1 MDKITPITPKKPGA
15 LTTASQAPVSGQ
27 ASVIDQHIAQRLKT
41 LRSQGNL
48 TLQDLAS
55 RSGVSR
61 AMISKI
67 ERAEASATAALL
79 HKLCT
84 ALNTSLSDLLVPA
97 PSQANPVMRRAQ
109 RMRWQDP
116 ATGFVREIVT
126 PRVTTSKVEVVEV
139 SLPPKTV
146 VHYQNN
152 SAHSPLQG
160 ASSQMSSGYAQY
172 IVAQTDGL
180 RITQNS
186 PVNLNNRS
194 PSTTYFIAGDAMHM
208 EPSGTFSFE
217 NVLDTACK
225 YLVIIEHTH

>member
-1 MDKITPITPKKPGA
+1 MPPNTKKLGT
-15 LTTASQAPVSGQ
+15 LTTAPQAPVSGQ

-41 LRSQGNL
+41 LRSEGHL

-84 ALNTSLSDLLVPA
+84 ALDTNLSDLLVPA
-97 PSQANPVMRRAQ
+97 PGQSNPIMRRAQ

-116 ATGFVREIVT
+116 ATGFVRESVT
-126 PRVTTSKVEVVEV
+126 PRVSASKVEAVEV

-146 VHYQNN
+146 VHYQSN
-152 SAHSPLQG
+152 SAHNPLQG
-160 ASSQMSSGYAQY
+160 SSHQMSGGYSQY
-172 IVAQTDGL
+172 IIAQTDGL
-180 RITQNS
+180 RITQSN
-186 PVNLNNRS
+186 PAGMKTGLAA
-194 PSTTYFIAGDAMHM
+194 TIYLIAGDSMYM
-208 EPSGTFSFE
+208 EPSGEFSFE
-217 NVLDTACK
+217 NGLDTPCK
-225 YLVIIEHTH
+225 YLVIIEHTA